1 MVIPVAK
8 GGIDHL
14 RKIRR
19 ILWLDCWLRRVSLP
33 EISRVPEILRQ
44 NMWENMWENMTD
56 AASLIVRG
64 ESLRISK
71 DVSGSVIVL
80 VQMYV
85 FGGDVF
91 IGT

>member
-44 NMWENMWENMTD
+44 NMWENMTE